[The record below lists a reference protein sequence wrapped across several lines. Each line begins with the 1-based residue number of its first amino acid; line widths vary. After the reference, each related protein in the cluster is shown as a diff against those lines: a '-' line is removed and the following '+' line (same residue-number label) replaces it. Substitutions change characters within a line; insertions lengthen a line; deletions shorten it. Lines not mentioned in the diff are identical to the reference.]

1 MNERTVCVIGGGVW
15 GRALALAA
23 TRAGSDVTLVSRR
36 PDGAPEGVKVA
47 TETRAA
53 RDAQLIVI
61 AVPSSHV
68 RDVASHLG
76 PHLTGAHFLVHG
88 VRGLVGDGL
97 STVSDVLV
105 DETPARRLG
114 ALGGPVLAA
123 ELSVGAPS
131 VMVVGSRFR
140 EVIDLVRE
148 RFGGESLR
156 LYGTKDLRGL
166 EWASALTGCYA
177 IAIGY
182 ALGADVGPGLIAA
195 FTTRIVHEAAR
206 IAHAAGGESHTALGL
221 GGLGDLLAA
230 SGQKTRPEILVGRA
244 RSSGASVSDAT
255 GASGERIE
263 AIALLPRVCAWSEAN
278 GVRAPILS
286 AVVGAVTGETPKGE
300 LIRALMSAPMV
311 E

>member
-1 MNERTVCVIGGGVW
+1 MNPLGVCVIGGGLW
-15 GRALALAA
+15 GRALSLAA
-23 TRAGSDVTLVSRR
+23 TRAGSEVTLVSRR
-36 PDGAPEGVKVA
+36 DEPPPDGVA
-47 TETRAA
+47 VAHETAA
-53 RDAQLIVI
+53 AKEAQLIVI

-68 RDVASHLG
+68 RDVATHLG

-88 VRGLVGDGL
+88 VRGLAGEGL
-97 STVSDVLV
+97 MTVSDVLTE
-105 DETPARRLG
+105 ETAARRVG

-123 ELSVGAPS
+123 ELTTGDPS
-131 VMVVGSRFR
+131 VMVIGSRFR

-148 RFGGESLR
+148 RFATEKLR

-182 ALGADVGPGLIAA
+182 ALGAGVGPGLVAA

-206 IAHAAGGESHTALGL
+206 IAHAAGGESATALGL

-244 RSSGASVSDAT
+244 LASGASLTAAT
-255 GASGERIE
+255 SATGERIE
-263 AIALLPRVCAWSEAN
+263 AIALLPRICAWNDAN
-278 GVRAPILS
+278 HVRAPILA